1 MDSGCYNQRVGELW
15 WPWKP
20 GMMEY
25 WNIGFF
31 EKESLFHSS
40 NIPLFRHISGKM
52 IMAGLF

>member
-1 MDSGCYNQRVGELW
+1 MDTGCYNQRVCVLW
-15 WPWKP
+15 HPWKP

-40 NIPLFRHISGKM
+40 NIPLFRHISGK
-52 IMAGLF
+52 ISMAELF